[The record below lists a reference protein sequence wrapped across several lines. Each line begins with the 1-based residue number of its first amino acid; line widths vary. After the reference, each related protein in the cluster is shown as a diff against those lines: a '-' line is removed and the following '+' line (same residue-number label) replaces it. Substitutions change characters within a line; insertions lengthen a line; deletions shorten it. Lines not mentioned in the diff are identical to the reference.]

1 MVRDW
6 RDEKRHERMKK
17 KKEEE
22 KKREWK
28 KYLDKKERRF
38 SLARLFE

>member
-22 KKREWK
+22 KKKEWK
-28 KYLDKKERRF
+28 KCLDKKERRF
-38 SLARLFE
+38 SLAWLFE